1 MTLLHYF
8 NSYKTLIYKACFLVL
23 VFNCRLVS
31 GHSLEDEINQL
42 MLRNPEIIAER
53 FKIKVAEAE
62 EDATYGNY
70 YPMLNASAQTGFQ
83 SYQDTG
89 RNVSSDLHHSKYRF
103 ELSQNLFKGLR
114 DKVATAGAAA
124 NISLKQ
130 WAALNIENN
139 LIYKGISSYLN
150 VLQYHQMLLIINN
163 KVDVLKRYIALK
175 KQSQMAGSG
184 TVIDIYEASFSLQ
197 RVEEQRLNI
206 DGKYRAAFR
215 QYQIIFEHDPVVGA
229 MTVPNNEQL
238 KLVESLEQALEIA
251 KTSNAALAMAEQ
263 RIDIAAQEKKAVLGK
278 YSPELD
284 VVAAYERETNFQG
297 VEGAKTDS
305 SVFVRLKWD
314 FNLGNQLG
322 DQYRSAAGKLSSEK
336 YAYQAS
342 EQGLKE
348 NIKLAWEK
356 KQVLQRQLELSKGTM
371 KIAKDIYQAR
381 ENQNNKGSGNEV
393 ELLNAKS
400 QLLGAKIALINV
412 TFEALISSYEL
423 LHAVGLLHVEYQA
436 S

>member
-1 MTLLHYF
+1 MKLLCYF
-8 NSYKTLIYKACFLVL
+8 NNYKVSIYKACFIAL
-23 VFNCRLVS
+23 VFNCSLVS

-53 FKIKVAEAE
+53 FKIKIAEAE
-62 EDATYGNY
+62 EDAAYSNY

-89 RNVSSDLHHSKYRF
+89 RNVSSDLNHSKYRF

-114 DKVATAGAAA
+114 DQVATAGAAA

-163 KVDVLKRYIALK
+163 KVDVLKRFIALK
-175 KQSQMAGSG
+175 KQSQISGSG
-184 TVIDIYEASFSLQ
+184 TVIDIYEASFLLQ

-206 DGKYRAAFR
+206 NGKYRAAFR
-215 QYQIIFEHDPVVGA
+215 QYQIIFEHDPIVGA

-238 KLVESLEQALEIA
+238 KLLESLEQALEIA
-251 KTSNAALAMAEQ
+251 KTSNALLAMAGQ
-263 RIDIAAQEKKAVLGK
+263 RIDIAEQEKKGVLGK

-284 VVAAYERETNFQG
+284 VVASYERETNFQG
-297 VEGAKTDS
+297 IEGAKTDS

-314 FNLGNQLG
+314 FNLGNQIG

-342 EQGLKE
+342 EQELREK
-348 NIKLAWEK
+348 IKLAWEK
-356 KQVLQRQLELSKGTM
+356 NLVLHRQLDLSKGTM

-381 ENQNNKGSGNEV
+381 ESQNNKGSGNEV

-412 TFEALISSYEL
+412 TFEALKSSYEL